1 MTSTQSQPQPLSSLG
16 VGAPATPTEFKKS
29 PEFTNGMNKAP
40 RDVAWYQAELNKV
53 PKTAQEIFKEYS
65 GIPEEEI
72 LDHIHR
78 VRDQAWEILPYPCIG
93 LFRFLDLP
101 ACLSPV
107 YPEVLSRVRAGET
120 FLDLGCCFGQDIRKL
135 VHDGASSE
143 NIVGV
148 DTESRFIDLG
158 YELFRDSGKLKAQFR
173 VGDVFAP
180 DFLEEFWGKIDI
192 IFIGSFLHLFSFEQ
206 QTVIVSQLLKLLRNR
221 KNSLVFGRHMAM
233 EQGGTLRTNACG
245 WSLYHHSDKTIRELW
260 DTAPEGKWEVASNM
274 VEYRSEAWDNGVK
287 WQGSNEVK
295 QQYFSA
301 RRLS

>member
-1 MTSTQSQPQPLSSLG
+1 MSHYYSCP
-16 VGAPATPTEFKKS
+16 
-29 PEFTNGMNKAP
+29 
-40 RDVAWYQAELNKV
+40 YLN
-53 PKTAQEIFKEYS
+53 ANCHS
-65 GIPEEEI
+65 
-72 LDHIHR
+72 
-78 VRDQAWEILPYPCIG
+78 LPYPCIG

-180 DFLEEFWGKIDI
+180 DFLKEFWGKIDI

-206 QTVIVSQLLKLLRNR
+206 QTVIVSQLVKLLRNR

-245 WSLYHHSDKTIRELW
+245 WSLYHHSDKTIRQLW

-274 VEYRSEAWDNGVK
+274 VEYRSEGWDNGVK
-287 WQGSNEVK
+287 WQGSDEVK